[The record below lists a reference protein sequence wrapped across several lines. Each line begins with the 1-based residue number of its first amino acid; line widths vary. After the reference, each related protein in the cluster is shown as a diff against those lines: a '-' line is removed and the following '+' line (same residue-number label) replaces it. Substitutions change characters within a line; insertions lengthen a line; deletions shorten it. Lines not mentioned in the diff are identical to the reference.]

1 LRRARLSEMTSTSL
15 LVCATAADAVRSVVE
30 QHFPKLWAA
39 VDLGLSTAATLLLKD
54 NANPT
59 AVILVGSASAG
70 KTTVASMFAGANVRR
85 APGKPPE
92 PLCYRSD
99 KFSAAAF
106 VSQAANRT
114 ATQLDDVDLLPKIK
128 ERVLLTPELA
138 PLFRSEETELSN
150 AFAIITRVLDGQGL
164 VTDSGTHGRRGYEDQ
179 HLFAW
184 IGCTTPLPERVWRVM
199 GQLGSRLFFLLLD
212 TTQAVSVEELLSIS
226 EGVPYSK
233 RLEESSTAVHTFLRD
248 LFERHDGVRSVAWDL
263 SRDATEA
270 RFWLARC
277 ATLLAAMR
285 SVPTEERDEHNR
297 RVYRPSAPEAP
308 YRALAVLSNVARGH
322 ALVHGRDRVTAEDIP
337 LIVRVTSSSMPRD
350 SALLLRGLVEQGTLT
365 VDQAKTIL
373 GTKHPETARDRMR
386 YMHALGVAEFDE
398 PGSTRAAHL
407 QLMPEWKW
415 CAEPDF
421 QALLLGTCH

>member
-1 LRRARLSEMTSTSL
+1 MIAP
-15 LVCATAADAVRSVVE
+15 TAADAVRSVVE

-85 APGKPPE
+85 APGKRPE

-114 ATQLDDVDLLPKIK
+114 TTQLAHVDLLPKIK

-226 EGVPYSK
+226 EGVPYPR
-233 RLEESSTAVHTFLRD
+233 RLEESSAAVHTFLRD
-248 LFERHDGVRSVAWDL
+248 LFECHGGVRSVAWDL
-263 SRDATEA
+263 SRDESEA

-277 ATLLAAMR
+277 STLLAAMR
-285 SVPTEERDEHNR
+285 SVPTEERDEHNH

-337 LIVRVTSSSMPRD
+337 LMVRVTSSSMPRD
-350 SALLLRGLVEQGTLT
+350 PALLLRGLVEHGALT

-398 PGSTRAAHL
+398 PGFTRAAHL
-407 QLMPEWKW
+407 VLAPDWKW

-421 QALLLGTCH
+421 QALFLKACH